1 MPLSSSVREYMSSL
15 LHTAPVGVT
24 LDHVMNTM
32 TRLHVRHVPL
42 VENGRIVAVATP
54 EDVLQQLLEEGGP
67 AHVELR
73 VASRPIPAVEPTASV
88 AEAARAMHAARVD
101 YVIVGTLEAPR
112 GILSSRDVVRAA
124 RSEFRGLPVS
134 EYMDDPPPSVPLEA
148 PLTDAARAIAGSV
161 IDDGF
166 PARHAVVGEDGL
178 PIGVVSVRDIIYY
191 AMAKGSLDGR
201 VTDIMSPHLYYL
213 DPAAS
218 LNEAVEEMAERDVSF
233 LPVVYKARL
242 LGGVYEYTVVKVAAG
257 ESPR

>member
-1 MPLSSSVREYMSSL
+1 LPLTSSVREFMTSTV
-15 LHTAPVGVT
+15 HTVPVGVT
-24 LDHVMNTM
+24 LDHVVNIM

-42 VENGRIVAVATP
+42 TESGRIVAVATP
-54 EDVLQQLLEEGGP
+54 EDVLQQLLREGGP
-67 AHVELR
+67 AHVELA
-73 VASRPIPAVEPTASV
+73 VAERPVPTVEPTATV
-88 AEAARAMHAARVD
+88 AEAARRMHDARVD
-101 YVIVGTLEAPR
+101 YVIVGSLEAPW

-124 RSEFRGLPVS
+124 RSEFQGLPVS
-134 EYMDDPPPSVPLEA
+134 EYMDEPPPSVALDA
-148 PLTDAARAIAGSV
+148 AIVDAARAIASSV

-191 AMAKGSLDGR
+191 AMAKGGLDGR

-218 LNEAVEEMAERDVSF
+218 IAEAVEEMAERDVSF

-242 LGGVYEYTVVKVAAG
+242 LGGVYEYTIVKVAAG
-257 ESPR
+257 VVPR